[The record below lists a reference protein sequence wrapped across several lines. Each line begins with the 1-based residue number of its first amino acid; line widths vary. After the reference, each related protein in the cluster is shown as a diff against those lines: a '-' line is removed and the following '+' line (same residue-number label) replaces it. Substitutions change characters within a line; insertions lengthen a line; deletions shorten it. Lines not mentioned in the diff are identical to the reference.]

1 MCFEGTTFKE
11 HHLPFWRG
19 DFMSNNTNPRGEKR
33 PRDGR
38 GKGIGMKGGRRAGK
52 NPNPC
57 SPKRGYGKGKGRKR
71 E

>member
-1 MCFEGTTFKE
+1 
-11 HHLPFWRG
+11 
-19 DFMSNNTNPRGEKR
+19 MSNNKNPRGEKR

-57 SPKRGYGKGKGRKR
+57 DPKRGYGKGKGRKR